1 MERGTPPKVT
11 VRPYRPE
18 DWDAI
23 ARIHDIARLD
33 ELRCSVGV
41 EAFLTLAETHEEEGL
56 FDGDLWVAEADDGTG
71 EGSQVAGFAAFA
83 DAELTWLYVDPAR
96 YRQGIGR
103 ILLGQVLSADDSARI
118 ECTVLA
124 GNDHARA
131 LYESAGFTV
140 VETKTGKLAGNER
153 FAATGHVMEWHRP

>member
-1 MERGTPPKVT
+1 MERRMPPEVT

-33 ELRCSVGV
+33 ELRGSVGV
-41 EAFLTLAETHEEEGL
+41 EAFLTLAETYEEEGL
-56 FDGDLWVAEADDGTG
+56 FDGGLWVAEADDGTG
-71 EGSQVAGFAAFA
+71 AGPRVAGFAAFA

-103 ILLGQVLSADDSARI
+103 ILLRHVLTADASARI

-124 GNDHARA
+124 GNDSARA
-131 LYESAGFTV
+131 LYESEGFVV

-153 FAATGHVMEWHRP
+153 FAATGHVMEWRRP

>member
-1 MERGTPPKVT
+1 MERRTPSDVT

-23 ARIHDIARLD
+23 ARIHDTARLD

-56 FDGDLWVAEADDGTG
+56 FDGELWVAEVADGADP
-71 EGSQVAGFAAFA
+71 EPVVAGFATFA

-96 YRQGIGR
+96 QRRGIGR
-103 ILLGQVLSADDSARI
+103 VLLGHVLEADDSARI

-124 GNDHARA
+124 GNDNARA
-131 LYESAGFTV
+131 LYESAGFVV

-153 FAATGHVMEWHRP
+153 FAATGHVMEWRRP

>member
-1 MERGTPPKVT
+1 MERPTPSDVT
-11 VRPYRPE
+11 VRSYRGE

-23 ARIHDIARLD
+23 ARIHDTARLD
-33 ELRCSVGV
+33 ELRDSVGV
-41 EAFLTLAETHEEEGL
+41 EAFLTLAETHEGEGL
-56 FDGDLWVAEADDGTG
+56 FDGALWVAEVRDGA
-71 EGSQVAGFAAFA
+71 GSEPVVAGFAAYA

-103 ILLGQVLSADDSARI
+103 VLLRHVLEADDSARI

-124 GNDHARA
+124 GNDGARA
-131 LYESAGFTV
+131 LYESAGFVV

-153 FAATGHVMEWHRP
+153 FRATGHVMEWHRP